1 MPTQDDFPK
10 SAVLHFP
17 PSVYQKFGAAEM
29 IPNLLEILHVE
40 DLRCV
45 QFLRNGKVRVSFREK
60 DVRDHY
66 LVEGLRFGDHDI
78 PVTKDG
84 QKVTVLYI
92 RDLPYE
98 VPSDDLVDF
107 FSNHGEVLTVERS
120 VAVNF
125 PGLCNGN
132 RILKLIL
139 NEDLPYFLS
148 VCGYQCRV
156 WYRGQPLQCL
166 VCRERGHR
174 AQSCPLSGR
183 CRYCHQVGHM
193 ARDCARAWDPPPS
206 VPVDADVDVA
216 SVSDSATVI
225 EDDCD
230 PEPVDKPSDPEPPVK
245 RVPDKLPVAVP
256 VEFVPDNMSD
266 STIVPESDPVNI
278 IVAASPVDPVPAA
291 DLVDKPPVKD
301 KPLVPV
307 PDKVP
312 AADPEKPRD
321 KTSTVATDDDVP
333 MPAPTKPR
341 AKSSRAVVT
350 AKVFCARLSKS
361 FNPLKFPDINATG
374 KDWDSKAKVHLRS
387 QVKTV
392 FSSRDIAISN
402 SDLRTWSESD
412 LRDVST
418 LFCEMLSV
426 RQDYLVDF
434 VFGIVKSY
442 WNNAKKV

>member
-66 LVEGLRFGDHDI
+66 LVEGLRLGDHDI

-98 VPSDDLVDF
+98 VPSDDLIDF
-107 FSNHGEVLTVERS
+107 FSNYGEVLT
-120 VAVNF
+120 
-125 PGLCNGN
+125 NGN

-166 VCRERGHR
+166 VCRERAHR

-193 ARDCARAWDPPPS
+193 ARDCAQAWDPPPS
-206 VPVDADVDVA
+206 VPVDADVDVDVA

-245 RVPDKLPVAVP
+245 RVPVAVP
-256 VEFVPDNMSD
+256 VEFVPDKPPVDVSMTN
-266 STIVPESDPVNI
+266 TAKTRVPDKLPT
-278 IVAASPVDPVPAA
+278 ADPVPEVSNKPSADVPMTNTTKTGVSDDLPAA
-291 DLVDKPPVKD
+291 DPVPVKVSDKPPV
-301 KPLVPV
+301 
-307 PDKVP
+307 
-312 AADPEKPRD
+312 
-321 KTSTVATDDDVP
+321 
-333 MPAPTKPR
+333 
-341 AKSSRAVVT
+341 
-350 AKVFCARLSKS
+350 
-361 FNPLKFPDINATG
+361 
-374 KDWDSKAKVHLRS
+374 
-387 QVKTV
+387 
-392 FSSRDIAISN
+392 
-402 SDLRTWSESD
+402 
-412 LRDVST
+412 
-418 LFCEMLSV
+418 
-426 RQDYLVDF
+426 
-434 VFGIVKSY
+434 
-442 WNNAKKV
+442 